1 MTDWALVAVRFGV
14 YLTIGALFG
23 LSAFGLYALRAGERG
38 SALALRG
45 WLAASTV
52 LGLILSACWL
62 VLLSASMA
70 DLPPWTI
77 DRAAIDGV
85 LTGNAIGVAWK
96 VRILALLIAGMAT
109 LRTQWLPVVVLA
121 SASALASLGW
131 TGHGSIDEGTL
142 GWVHLG
148 ADIVHL
154 MASAAWTGALL
165 GLILLLARPIARID
179 VDHLKLTHQALHGFG
194 KIGTIVVVMLVATG
208 LVNSWLM
215 VGVDNL
221 VILPT
226 TLYGQLLIAKLSLLV
241 IMLGL
246 ASLNRFRLTPAFE
259 RSIADANH
267 GRALNA
273 LRLSLGIEATSIV
286 LILGLVAWLGTLAP
300 PAAVT

>member
-1 MTDWALVAVRFGV
+1 MTDWPLVVVRFGV
-14 YLTIGALFG
+14 YLTIGTLFG

-38 SALALRG
+38 SAVALRG

-62 VLLSASMA
+62 VLLSSSMA
-70 DLPPWTI
+70 DLPPWSI

-85 LTGNAIGVAWK
+85 LTGNAIGMAWM

-154 MASAAWTGALL
+154 MASATWTGALL
-165 GLILLLARPIARID
+165 GLILLLLRPVARID
-179 VDHLKLTHQALHGFG
+179 VDHLYLTHQALHGFG
-194 KIGTIVVVMLVATG
+194 KIGTVVVGMLVVTG
-208 LVNSWLM
+208 LANSWLM

-221 VILPT
+221 VSLPA
-226 TLYGQLLIAKLSLLV
+226 TLYGQLLIAKLTLLV
-241 IMLGL
+241 AMLAI

-267 GRALNA
+267 GQALNA

-300 PAAVT
+300 PAAAT

>member
-14 YLTIGALFG
+14 YLTIGTLFG

-38 SALALRG
+38 NALALRG
-45 WLAASTV
+45 SLAASTV
-52 LGLILSACWL
+52 LGLILSAGWL
-62 VLLSASMA
+62 VLLSSSMA
-70 DLPPWTI
+70 DLPPWSI

-85 LTGNAIGVAWK
+85 LTGNAIGTAWK
-96 VRILALLIAGMAT
+96 VRILALMIAGLAT

-121 SASALASLGW
+121 SASALASLAW
-131 TGHGSIDEGTL
+131 TGHGSIDEGTV

-154 MASAAWTGALL
+154 IASAAWTGALL
-165 GLILLLARPIARID
+165 GLILLLMRPVARVD
-179 VDHLKLTHQALHGFG
+179 VEHLKLTHQALHGFG
-194 KIGTIVVVMLVATG
+194 KIGTVVVFMLVGTG

-215 VGVDNL
+215 VGVDHL
-221 VILPT
+221 VSLPT

-259 RSIADANH
+259 RSIAAANH
-267 GRALNA
+267 GRAFNA

-300 PAAVT
+300 PAAAT